1 MTKKKRSSFTLAAE
15 IVALVL
21 IFAII
26 VTAICADSTKQKFD
40 RSEFPRKYA
49 SAVEIASAEFGVPEN
64 LLFAIIKA
72 ESNFDEDAVSKAG
85 AIGLMQLLPST
96 FDSDIRGKLGIE
108 EYGESALFDY
118 IINIRSGA
126 YYFARLYSYCGDLG
140 TALAMYNAG
149 VGNVNK
155 WLKSS
160 KYSKDGKTL
169 ITNRI
174 PVDETRDYVTKV
186 MYYYERY
193 NDIYGVSSSAR
204 IDDPLFKKY
213 DVNIKW
219 LTKTDSRGNVIVNDL
234 ACYAWALH
242 YCEIYPDADPVF
254 VMAII
259 KTESDF
265 RVNAVSS
272 AGAYGLMQIMDDT
285 YDDIKPKIGAT
296 EDFGFLLEDPKFA
309 VRCGV
314 YYINWLHT
322 DSLGLGDNMIN
333 IAAAYNGG
341 CGNVKKWLSTPGLSK
356 NGVLVVDKIPS
367 AETRRYVEKVISN
380 YNYYREYLGSIFTNS
395 D

>member
-1 MTKKKRSSFTLAAE
+1 MIKKKRSSFTLAAE

-26 VTAICADSTKQKFD
+26 VTAICSDSTKRKFD

-49 SAVEIASAEFGVPEN
+49 TAVEIASAEFGVPEN

-72 ESNFDEDAVSKAG
+72 ESNFNDTAVSKAG

-96 FDSDIRGKLGIE
+96 FDGDIRAPLGIE
-108 EYGESALFDY
+108 EYGESALFDN

-126 YYFARLYSYCGDLG
+126 YYFAHLYSLCGDLG
-140 TALAMYNAG
+140 TTLAMYNAG
-149 VGNVNK
+149 TGTVNK
-155 WLKSS
+155 WLKDS

-169 ITNRI
+169 ITSRI
-174 PVDETRDYVTKV
+174 PIAETRDYVKKV
-186 MYYYERY
+186 IYYYERY
-193 NDIYGVSSSAR
+193 NDIYGESTSAR
-204 IDDPLFKKY
+204 IDDPLFEKY
-213 DVNIKW
+213 GVNIKW
-219 LTKTDSRGNVIVNDL
+219 LTKTADNGDILVNDL

-242 YCEIYPDADPVF
+242 YCEIYTKVDPIF

-265 RVNAVSS
+265 QVNAISS
-272 AGAYGLMQIMDDT
+272 SGAYGLMQIMSET
-285 YDDIKPKIGAT
+285 YDDIKPSIGAT
-296 EDFGFLLEDPKFA
+296 EDFGQLIKDPKFA

-314 YYINWLHT
+314 YYIDWLYT
-322 DSLGLGDNMIN
+322 ESLGLGDSMIN

-341 CGNVKKWLSTPGLSK
+341 CGNAKKWLNTDGLAK
-356 NGVLVVDKIPS
+356 NGVLIADKIPS
-367 AETRRYVEKVISN
+367 SETRRYVEKVMNN
-380 YNYYREYLGSIFTNS
+380 YIYYREYLGSIFTNS